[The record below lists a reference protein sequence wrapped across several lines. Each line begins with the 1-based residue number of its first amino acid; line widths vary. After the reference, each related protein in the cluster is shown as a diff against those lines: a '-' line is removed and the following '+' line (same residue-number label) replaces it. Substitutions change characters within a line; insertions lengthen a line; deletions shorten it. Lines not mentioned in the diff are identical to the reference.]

1 MIINKVCGTVWL
13 RGYDRAM
20 STAAQPL
27 GRNPDGSDNT
37 RPRPRPR
44 FDLVVDHAPLEVLER
59 LRRAAAASPEI
70 SAVLLECGGSATD
83 APRAEHVHKVEL
95 TLQGERSRIWSPQLA
110 CLVAPRPDGAPGALL
125 KARFGPHPQIWG
137 LYLAGYA
144 TSAILT
150 AGLLILGLVQIW
162 LGESPWALWAAPLAM
177 LITALTWGAAFVGQG
192 LGAGQMHDLRRFL
205 DDALA

>member
-1 MIINKVCGTVWL
+1 
-13 RGYDRAM
+13 M

-59 LRRAAAASPEI
+59 LRVAAAASPEI
-70 SAVLLECGGSATD
+70 SAVLLEGGGSAED
-83 APRAEHVHKVEL
+83 APLTDQVHKVEL
-95 TLQGERSRIWSPQLA
+95 TLQGERARVWSPQLA
-110 CLVAPRPDGAPGALL
+110 CLIGPAPNAPSGAQL

-144 TSAILT
+144 TGAILT
-150 AGLLILGLVQIW
+150 AGLLIFGLVQLW
-162 LGESPWALWAAPLAM
+162 LGESPWALWATPLAI